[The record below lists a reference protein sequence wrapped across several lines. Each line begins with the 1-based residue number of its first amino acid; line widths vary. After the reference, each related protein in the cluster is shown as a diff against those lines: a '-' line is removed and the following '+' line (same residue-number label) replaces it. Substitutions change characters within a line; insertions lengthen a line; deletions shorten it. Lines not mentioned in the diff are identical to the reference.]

1 VDITLLGMTV
11 MLFVI
16 LTAICILPQ
25 RTDSAEDAGD
35 GRALVL
41 IPRPVPTSRRRP
53 RTWSFLGISATL
65 GLVFV
70 GLRQPSLPQVYA
82 TAVRAVAV
90 AITRNPASV
99 NGYVARLRPATLF
112 LAVAY
117 IIGISLVCRAGLG
130 RRLVMLSHAVLY
142 VAMSLLAQALMI
154 VAGVATGWLVA
165 PFGIE
170 ATLVNLL
177 IGGFVVTRMTVTGFI
192 MPRGTTVP
200 RRRPRWIWD
209 SVLAACAIACAISLI
224 ICTYAFTSTAP
235 GSTGTWQLF
244 LPLYAVSLLFA
255 AMFAPLCLL
264 WWLAPRLPVPG
275 KERPPVDI
283 IIPAYNEAEN
293 VARLLASI
301 DVAAARYRGP
311 VRAIVSNDG
320 SKDDT
325 AAIAQAAVDQFE
337 HAEGQ
342 VLTAPNGGQSMA
354 LNRALALT
362 SAEVV
367 IRIDADCVMGEDALV
382 YSVPWFANPL
392 IGSVGAMEEPRT
404 DNVTWFHRLRTL
416 EALFQFRFARLG
428 QSLVDGVV
436 VIPGT
441 YTAFRREPAM
451 AIGGFPVGMN
461 GEDNDLTMQL
471 GRMGLRSVLD
481 PRVRCYEDVPTSAS
495 EFIEQRTRWARGGFH
510 TYAKHQPF
518 NSGSAGPRVWLWTLR
533 RSFSWF
539 SLQAGMV
546 APIFMAELAISN
558 PGYRSSVGVLALLY
572 IAGGALPLVV
582 SLPLAIRH
590 RQWRSIAWT
599 PTWFAFAFLRRLG
612 TLEAAI
618 SLPTR
623 PFPARPVPARAPA
636 TTSAPA
642 SAGVAAPASV
652 TGTPAAGPAAATSA
666 GTTTGTPRA
675 ATGTPA
681 RP

>member
-1 VDITLLGMTV
+1 MTL
-11 MLFVI
+11 MLLVI
-16 LTAICILPQ
+16 MTAICVLPL
-25 RTDSAEDAGD
+25 RADSTEDAGD
-35 GRALVL
+35 GRAVVL

-53 RTWSFLGISATL
+53 RTWAFLGISATL

-70 GLRQPSLPQVYA
+70 GLRRPGLPEAYA

-90 AITRNPASV
+90 AITHDPASV

-117 IIGISLVCRAGLG
+117 IIGISLVCRAGPG

-142 VAMSLLAQALMI
+142 VTMSLLAHALMI

-177 IGGFVVTRMTVTGFI
+177 IGGIVVTRMTVTGFI

-209 SVLAACAIACAISLI
+209 TVLAVCAVTCAVALI
-224 ICTYAFTSTAP
+224 ICTYAFTSTAS

-275 KERPPVDI
+275 KNRPPVDI
-283 IIPAYNEAEN
+283 IVPAYNEAEN

-301 DVAAARYRGP
+301 DAAAARYGGE
-311 VRAIVSNDG
+311 VRVIVSNDG
-320 SKDDT
+320 SRDDT
-325 AAIAQAAVDQFE
+325 AAIAKAAADRFE
-337 HAEGQ
+337 HAAGL

-362 SAEVV
+362 SADVV
-367 IRIDADCVMGEDALV
+367 VRIDADCVMGEDALV
-382 YSVPWFANPL
+382 YCVPWFANPI
-392 IGSVGAMEEPRT
+392 IGSVGAMEEPRS
-404 DNVTWFHRLRTL
+404 DNVTWFHRLRAL

-441 YTAFRREPAM
+441 FTAFRREPAM
-451 AIGGFPVGMN
+451 AIGGYPVGMN

-481 PRVRCYEDVPTSAS
+481 PRIRCYEDVPTSAS

-510 TYAKHQPF
+510 TYAKHQPVR
-518 NSGSAGPRVWLWTLR
+518 SGSAGPRVWLWTVR

-546 APIFMAELAISN
+546 APIFMAELALTN
-558 PGYRSSVGVLALLY
+558 PGYRSSVGVLTLLY
-572 IAGGALPLVV
+572 IAGGALPLIV

-590 RQWRSIAWT
+590 RQWRSIAWM

-623 PFPARPVPARAPA
+623 PFPATRPAPQPSARRAGPRPADVPAQR
-636 TTSAPA
+636 SL
-642 SAGVAAPASV
+642 S
-652 TGTPAAGPAAATSA
+652 
-666 GTTTGTPRA
+666 
-675 ATGTPA
+675 
-681 RP
+681 

>member
-1 VDITLLGMTV
+1 VDIMLLGFTV
-11 MLFVI
+11 ALLVV

-25 RTDSAEDAGD
+25 RRDSLEDTGD
-35 GRALVL
+35 GRARVV
-41 IPRPVPTSRRRP
+41 IPRPVPTSRHRP

-70 GLRQPSLPQVYA
+70 GLRRPDLAQLYA
-82 TAVRAVAV
+82 TAVRGIAV

-117 IIGISLVCRAGLG
+117 IIGISLVCRANPG
-130 RRLVMLSHAVLY
+130 RRLVMLSHVLLY
-142 VAMSLLAQALMI
+142 LVMSMLAHALMI
-154 VAGVATGWLVA
+154 VAGVTTGWLVS

-177 IGGFVVTRMTVTGFI
+177 IGGVVVTRMTITGFI

-200 RRRPRWIWD
+200 RRRPVWVWD
-209 SVLAACAIACAISLI
+209 NVLAASAIVCAIAII
-224 ICTYAFTSTAP
+224 ICTYAFTSTLP
-235 GSTGTWQLF
+235 GGSSTWQLF

-264 WWLAPRLPVPG
+264 WWLSPRLPVPG
-275 KERPPVDI
+275 KGRPPVDVI
-283 IIPAYNEAEN
+283 VPAYNEAEN
-293 VARLLASI
+293 IARLLASI
-301 DVAAARYRGP
+301 DVAAGRYGGR
-311 VRAIVSNDG
+311 VRVIVSNDG
-320 SKDDT
+320 SADAT
-325 AAIAQAAVDQFE
+325 AAIAKAAADRFA
-337 HAEGQ
+337 HAFGQ

-354 LNRALALT
+354 LNRALGRGRAGG
-362 SAEVV
+362 VV
-367 IRIDADCVMGEDALV
+367 RRDAGSVMGEDALI
-382 YSVPWFANPL
+382 YSVPWFADPV

-404 DNVTWFHRLRTL
+404 DNVTWFHRLRAL

-441 YTAFRREPAM
+441 YTAFRREPTM
-451 AIGGFPVGMN
+451 AIGGYPVGMN

-471 GRMGLRSVLD
+471 GRLGLRSVLD
-481 PRVRCYEDVPTSAS
+481 PRIRCYEDVPTSVA

-518 NSGSAGPRVWLWTLR
+518 CSGTAGPRVWLWTLR

-546 APIFMAELAISN
+546 APIFMAELALTNS
-558 PGYRSSVGVLALLY
+558 GYRANLGALALLY
-572 IAGGALPLVV
+572 IAGGALPLAI
-582 SLPLAIRH
+582 SLPLAIKH
-590 RQWRSIAWT
+590 RQWRSIAWM

-623 PFPARPVPARAPA
+623 PFPARPVRAADAAVPGQRLAPA
-636 TTSAPA
+636 GQP
-642 SAGVAAPASV
+642 VAAAPQQAD
-652 TGTPAAGPAAATSA
+652 
-666 GTTTGTPRA
+666 R
-675 ATGTPA
+675 
-681 RP
+681 

>member
-1 VDITLLGMTV
+1 
-11 MLFVI
+11 
-16 LTAICILPQ
+16 
-25 RTDSAEDAGD
+25 
-35 GRALVL
+35 
-41 IPRPVPTSRRRP
+41 
-53 RTWSFLGISATL
+53 
-65 GLVFV
+65 VFV
-70 GLRQPSLPQVYA
+70 GLRRPALPQLYA

-90 AITRNPASV
+90 AITRDPASV

-130 RRLVMLSHAVLY
+130 RRLVMLAHAPLY
-142 VAMSLLAQALMI
+142 LAMSLLAQALMI
-154 VAGVATGWLVA
+154 VAGVATGWLVV

-177 IGGFVVTRMTVTGFI
+177 IGGVVVTRMMITGFV

-200 RRRPRWIWD
+200 RTRPRWLWD
-209 SVLAACAIACAISLI
+209 SVLAGCAIGCAVVLI
-224 ICTYAFTSTAP
+224 VCTYAFTSTLA
-235 GSTGTWQLF
+235 GGGRAWQVF

-264 WWLAPRLPVPG
+264 WWVAPRLPVPG
-275 KERPPVDI
+275 KARPPVDVI
-283 IIPAYNEAEN
+283 VPAYNEAEN
-293 VARLLASI
+293 VARLLASV
-301 DVAAARYRGP
+301 DVAAARYGGP
-311 VRAIVSNDG
+311 VRVIVSNDG
-320 SKDDT
+320 SRDET
-325 AAIAQAAVDQFE
+325 AAIAQAAIARLD
-337 HAEGQ
+337 HAAGQ
-342 VLTAPNGGQSMA
+342 LLTAPNGGQSMA

-362 SAEVV
+362 TADIVV
-367 IRIDADCVMGEDALV
+367 RIDADCVMGPDALL
-382 YSVPWFANPL
+382 YSVPWFADPV

-441 YTAFRREPAM
+441 FTAFRREPAL
-451 AIGGFPVGMN
+451 AIGGYPVGMN

-481 PRVRCYEDVPTSAS
+481 PRIRCYEDVPTSVA
-495 EFIEQRTRWARGGFH
+495 EFVEQRTRWARGGFH

-518 NSGSAGPRVWLWTLR
+518 CNGTAGPRVWLWTVR

-546 APIFMAELAISN
+546 APIFMAELALTN
-558 PGYRSSVGVLALLY
+558 PGYRSNIGVLALLY
-572 IAGGALPLVV
+572 VAGGALPLAVA
-582 SLPLAIRH
+582 LPLAIRH
-590 RQWRSIAWT
+590 RQWRSIAWL

-612 TLEAAI
+612 TLEATI

-623 PFPARPVPARAPA
+623 PFPARVAAARRLRTSTAPA
-636 TTSAPA
+636 PDLAGFAP
-642 SAGVAAPASV
+642 
-652 TGTPAAGPAAATSA
+652 
-666 GTTTGTPRA
+666 
-675 ATGTPA
+675 
-681 RP
+681 